1 MAVERIIL
9 GVDPGSRCMG
19 YGLVRERSG
28 VLSLVE
34 AGVVRPSEEAMST
47 RLGLMY
53 TRISELLGIHAP
65 GAVAVENVFFARNS
79 ASALKLG
86 QARGAVLAACG
97 VHGVEVFGY
106 EPTLVKKSLVGA
118 GRAEKSQVSFMVGQL
133 LGVRPDWA
141 EDAGDAL
148 ALAICHLNHFR
159 FMAAVSA
166 GQTPGRTTGQ
176 DGSTRL

>member
-1 MAVERIIL
+1 MTAERIIL

-34 AGVVRPSEEAMST
+34 AGVVRPDEEAMSA
-47 RLGLMY
+47 RLGLMF
-53 TRISELLGIHAP
+53 TRIGELLRAHEP
-65 GAVAVENVFFARNS
+65 QSVAVENVFFARNS

-97 VHGVEVFGY
+97 VHGAQVFGY

-133 LGVRPDWA
+133 LGVKPDWA

-148 ALAICHLNHFR
+148 ALAICHLNHSR
-159 FMAAVSA
+159 FLAAVAA
-166 GQTPGRTTGQ
+166 GQNGAI
-176 DGSTRL
+176 RL

>member
-1 MAVERIIL
+1 MTAERIIL

-34 AGVVRPSEEAMST
+34 AGVVRPDEEAMSL
-47 RLGLMY
+47 RLGLMFS
-53 TRISELLGIHAP
+53 RIGELLRLHEP
-65 GAVAVENVFFARNS
+65 QAVAVEQVFFARNS

-97 VHGVEVFGY
+97 VHGAEVFGY

-133 LGVRPDWA
+133 LGVKPDWA

-148 ALAICHLNHFR
+148 ALAICHLNHSR
-159 FMAAVSA
+159 FLAAVAA
-166 GQTPGRTTGQ
+166 GQGGA
-176 DGSTRL
+176 TRL

>member
-1 MAVERIIL
+1 MAADRIIL

-19 YGLVRERSG
+19 YGLVLERSG

-34 AGVVRPSEEAMST
+34 AGVVRPVEEAMSA

-53 TRISELLGIHAP
+53 TRISELLHAHSP
-65 GAVAVENVFFARNS
+65 HAVAVENVFFARNS

-86 QARGAVLAACG
+86 QARGAILAACG
-97 VHGVEVFGY
+97 VHGTQVFGY

-133 LGVRPDWA
+133 LGVKPDWA

-148 ALAICHLNHFR
+148 ALAICHLNHSR
-159 FMAAVSA
+159 FLAAVAA
-166 GQTPGRTTGQ
+166 GQNGA
-176 DGSTRL
+176 TRL

>member
-1 MAVERIIL
+1 MAADRIIL

-19 YGLVRERSG
+19 YGLVLERSG

-34 AGVVRPSEEAMST
+34 AGVVRPAEEAMSV

-53 TRISELLGIHAP
+53 TRISELLHAHSP
-65 GAVAVENVFFARNS
+65 HAVAVENVFFARNS

-86 QARGAVLAACG
+86 QARGAILAACG
-97 VHGVEVFGY
+97 VHGAQVFGY

-133 LGVRPDWA
+133 LGVRPDCVA
-141 EDAGDAL
+141 VARRDGAVAAG
-148 ALAICHLNHFR
+148 HLNHSR
-159 FMAAVSA
+159 FLAAVAA
-166 GQTPGRTTGQ
+166 GQNGA
-176 DGSTRL
+176 TRL

>member
-1 MAVERIIL
+1 MGADTVIL

-34 AGVVRPSEEAMST
+34 AGTVRPAEEALSL

-53 TRISELLGIHAP
+53 SRIAELLRTHSP
-65 GAVAVENVFFARNS
+65 QAVAVENVFFARNQ

-97 VHGVEVFGY
+97 VHGVDVFGY

-148 ALAICHLNHFR
+148 AVAICHLNHHR
-159 FMAAVSA
+159 YMAAVAA
-166 GQTPGRTTGQ
+166 GQAGA
-176 DGSTRL
+176 SRL

>member
-1 MAVERIIL
+1 MTERIVL

-19 YGLVRERSG
+19 FGLVRERSG
-28 VLSLVE
+28 CVSLIE
-34 AGVVRPSEEAMST
+34 AGTVRPAEDALSA
-47 RLGLMY
+47 RLGLMHA
-53 TRISELLGIHAP
+53 RISALIQTHSP
-65 GAVAVENVFFARNS
+65 SAVAVENVFFARNS

-97 VHGVEVFGY
+97 VLGVEVFGY

-118 GRAEKSQVSFMVGQL
+118 GRAEKSQVGFMVGQL

-148 ALAICHLNHFR
+148 ALAICHLNHSR
-159 FMAAVSA
+159 FLNALAA
-166 GQTPGRTTGQ
+166 GQTGAA
-176 DGSTRL
+176 RL

>member
-1 MAVERIIL
+1 MAADRIIL

-34 AGVVRPSEEAMST
+34 AGTVRPAEEAMSA

-53 TRISELLGIHAP
+53 ARIAELLHIHSP
-65 GAVAVENVFFARNS
+65 HAVAVENVFLARNS

-97 VHGVEVFGY
+97 VHGAQVFGY
-106 EPTLVKKSLVGA
+106 EPTLVKKNLVGA

-133 LGVRPDWA
+133 LGVKPDWA

-148 ALAICHLNHFR
+148 ALAICHLNHSR
-159 FMAAVSA
+159 FLAAVAA
-166 GQTPGRTTGQ
+166 GQSGA
-176 DGSTRL
+176 TRL

>member
-1 MAVERIIL
+1 MAMERIIL

-34 AGVVRPSEEAMST
+34 AGVVRPGEEAMSA

-53 TRISELLGIHAP
+53 TRISELLHAHSP
-65 GAVAVENVFFARNS
+65 HAVAVENVFFARNS

-86 QARGAVLAACG
+86 QARGAILAACG
-97 VHGVEVFGY
+97 VHGMEVFGY

-133 LGVRPDWA
+133 LGVKPDWA

-148 ALAICHLNHFR
+148 ALAICHLNHSR
-159 FMAAVSA
+159 FLAAVAA
-166 GQTPGRTTGQ
+166 GQNGA
-176 DGSTRL
+176 TRL

>member
-1 MAVERIIL
+1 MAGDRIIL

-19 YGLVRERSG
+19 FGLVHERSG

-34 AGVVRPSEEAMST
+34 AGVVKPAEEAMSV
-47 RLGLMY
+47 RLGLMFA
-53 TRISELLGIHAP
+53 RITELLKKHSP
-65 GAVAVENVFFARNS
+65 EAVAVENVFFARNS

-97 VHGVEVFGY
+97 VHGVDVFGY

-148 ALAICHLNHFR
+148 ALAVCHLNHSR
-159 FMAAVSA
+159 FIAAVSSGKA
-166 GQTPGRTTGQ
+166 SAGQ
-176 DGSTRL
+176 DGASRL

>member
-1 MAVERIIL
+1 MTAERIIL

-34 AGVVRPSEEAMST
+34 AGVVRPDEEAMST
-47 RLGLMY
+47 RLGLMF
-53 TRISELLGIHAP
+53 TRIGELLRAHEP
-65 GAVAVENVFFARNS
+65 QSVAVENVFFARNS

-97 VHGVEVFGY
+97 VHGAQVFGY

-133 LGVRPDWA
+133 LGVKPDWA

-148 ALAICHLNHFR
+148 ALAICHLNHSR
-159 FMAAVSA
+159 FLAAVAA
-166 GQTPGRTTGQ
+166 GQNGAI
-176 DGSTRL
+176 RL

>member
-1 MAVERIIL
+1 MAGDRLVL

-19 YGLVRERSG
+19 FGLVRDRSG
-28 VLSLVE
+28 VLTLVE
-34 AGVVRPSEEAMST
+34 AGTVRPSEESVSQ
-47 RLGLMY
+47 RLGLMFSAIQ
-53 TRISELLGIHAP
+53 TLLNTHSP
-65 GAVAVENVFFARNS
+65 VAVAVENVFFGRNQ

-86 QARGAVLAACG
+86 QARGAILAACG
-97 VHGVEVFGY
+97 VHGVDVFGY

-148 ALAICHLNHFR
+148 AVAICHLNHTR
-159 FMAAVSA
+159 FMAAVGAGMAA
-166 GQTPGRTTGQ
+166 GQSGLA
-176 DGSTRL
+176 RL

>member
-1 MAVERIIL
+1 MAEERLVL

-19 YGLVRERSG
+19 FGLVRECSG

-34 AGVVRPSEEAMST
+34 AGTVRPADDSGSR
-47 RLGLMY
+47 RLGQMFSA
-53 TRISELLGIHAP
+53 IQALLTTYSP
-65 GAVAVENVFFARNS
+65 VAVAVESVFFGRNQ

-86 QARGAVLAACG
+86 QARGAILAACG
-97 VHGVEVFGY
+97 VQGVDVFGY

-148 ALAICHLNHFR
+148 AVAICHLNHTR
-159 FMAAVSA
+159 FLAAVAGGLAA
-166 GQTPGRTTGQ
+166 GQPG
-176 DGSTRL
+176 SARL

>member
-1 MAVERIIL
+1 MAAERIIL

-34 AGVVRPSEEAMST
+34 AGVVRPSEEAMSA
-47 RLGLMY
+47 RLGLMFA
-53 TRISELLGIHAP
+53 RISELLHAYSP
-65 GAVAVENVFFARNS
+65 HAVAVENVFFARNS

-97 VHGVEVFGY
+97 VHGAQVFGY

-118 GRAEKSQVSFMVGQL
+118 GRAEKAQVAFMVGQL
-133 LGVRPDWA
+133 LGVKPDWA

-148 ALAICHLNHFR
+148 ALAICHLNHSR
-159 FMAAVSA
+159 FLAAVAA
-166 GQTPGRTTGQ
+166 GQNGA
-176 DGSTRL
+176 TRL

>member
-1 MAVERIIL
+1 MSHDRLIL

-19 YGLVRERSG
+19 FGVVGERSG
-28 VLSLVE
+28 CLSLVE
-34 AGVVRPSEEAMST
+34 AGTVRPREELFSA
-47 RLGLMY
+47 RLGAMFS
-53 TRISELLGIHAP
+53 RIQELLVHYRP
-65 GAVAVENVFFARNS
+65 SAVAVESVFFARNQS
-79 ASALKLG
+79 SALKLG

-97 VHGVEVFGY
+97 VHHVEVFGY

-148 ALAICHLNHFR
+148 AVAICHLNHIR
-159 FMAAVSA
+159 FADALAA
-166 GQTPGRTTGQ
+166 GQSS
-176 DGSTRL
+176 GSRL

>member
-1 MAVERIIL
+1 MADDRIVL

-19 YGLVRERSG
+19 YGLVLDRSG
-28 VLSLVE
+28 VLTLVE
-34 AGVVRPSEEAMST
+34 AGTVRPSEESVSF
-47 RLGLMY
+47 RLGQMY
-53 TRISELLGIHAP
+53 ANILKLLHKHSP
-65 GAVAVENVFFARNS
+65 HAVAVENVFFGRNQ

-97 VHGVEVFGY
+97 VYGVDVFGY

-118 GRAEKSQVSFMVGQL
+118 GRAEKVQVSFMVGQL

-148 ALAICHLNHFR
+148 AVAICHLNHCR
-159 FMAAVSA
+159 FLSAVAA
-166 GQTPGRTTGQ
+166 GQAV
-176 DGSTRL
+176 STRL

>member
-1 MAVERIIL
+1 MAADRIIL

-19 YGLVRERSG
+19 YGLVLERSG

-34 AGVVRPSEEAMST
+34 AGVVRPAEEAMSV
-47 RLGLMY
+47 RLGLMF
-53 TRISELLGIHAP
+53 TRISELLQAHSP
-65 GAVAVENVFFARNS
+65 HAVAVENVFFARNS

-86 QARGAVLAACG
+86 QARGAILAACG
-97 VHGVEVFGY
+97 VHGAQVFGY

-133 LGVRPDWA
+133 LGVKPDWA

-148 ALAICHLNHFR
+148 ALAICHLNHSR
-159 FMAAVSA
+159 FLAAVAA
-166 GQTPGRTTGQ
+166 GQNGA
-176 DGSTRL
+176 TRL

>member
-1 MAVERIIL
+1 MTAERIIL

-34 AGVVRPSEEAMST
+34 AGVVRPDEEAMSV
-47 RLGLMY
+47 RLGLMFS
-53 TRISELLGIHAP
+53 RIGQLLRLHEP
-65 GAVAVENVFFARNS
+65 QSVAVENVFFARNS

-97 VHGVEVFGY
+97 VHGVTVFGY

-133 LGVRPDWA
+133 LGVKPDWA

-166 GQTPGRTTGQ
+166 SQAAGQ
-176 DGSTRL
+176 DGATRL

>member
-1 MAVERIIL
+1 
-9 GVDPGSRCMG
+9 MG
-19 YGLVRERSG
+19 YGLVLERSG

-34 AGVVRPSEEAMST
+34 AGVVRPAEEAMSV

-53 TRISELLGIHAP
+53 SRITELLKKHSP
-65 GAVAVENVFFARNS
+65 QAVAVENVFFARNS

-106 EPTLVKKSLVGA
+106 EPTLVKKSLVGV

-133 LGVRPDWA
+133 LGVKPDWA

-148 ALAICHLNHFR
+148 ALAVCHLNHFR
-159 FMAAVSA
+159 FMAAVNASNS
-166 GQTPGRTTGQ
+166 GQSGA
-176 DGSTRL
+176 TRL

>member
-1 MAVERIIL
+1 MAADRIIL

-19 YGLVRERSG
+19 YGLVLERSG

-34 AGVVRPSEEAMST
+34 AGVVRPAEEAMSA
-47 RLGLMY
+47 RLRLMY
-53 TRISELLGIHAP
+53 TRISELLHAHSP
-65 GAVAVENVFFARNS
+65 HAVAVENVFFARNS

-86 QARGAVLAACG
+86 QARGAILAACG
-97 VHGVEVFGY
+97 VHGAQVFGY

-133 LGVRPDWA
+133 LGVKPDWA

-148 ALAICHLNHFR
+148 ALAICHLNHSR
-159 FMAAVSA
+159 FLAAVAA
-166 GQTPGRTTGQ
+166 GQNGA
-176 DGSTRL
+176 TRL

>member
-1 MAVERIIL
+1 MTAERIIL

-34 AGVVRPSEEAMST
+34 AGVVRPDEEAMSM
-47 RLGLMY
+47 RLGLMFS
-53 TRISELLGIHAP
+53 RIGELLRAHAP
-65 GAVAVENVFFARNS
+65 QSVAVENVFFARNS

-118 GRAEKSQVSFMVGQL
+118 GRAEKAKSPSWSASF
-133 LGVRPDWA
+133 WA
-141 EDAGDAL
+141 SSRTGPRTRA
-148 ALAICHLNHFR
+148 
-159 FMAAVSA
+159 
-166 GQTPGRTTGQ
+166 TPWPWP
-176 DGSTRL
+176 SVI

>member
-1 MAVERIIL
+1 MAGERIIL

-19 YGLVRERSG
+19 YGLVLERSG

-34 AGVVRPSEEAMST
+34 AGVVRPAEEAMSV

-53 TRISELLGIHAP
+53 SRITELLKKHSP
-65 GAVAVENVFFARNS
+65 QAVAVENVFFARNS

-106 EPTLVKKSLVGA
+106 EPTLVKKSLVGV

-133 LGVRPDWA
+133 LGVKPDWA

-148 ALAICHLNHFR
+148 ALAVCHLNHFR
-159 FMAAVSA
+159 FMAAVNASNS
-166 GQTPGRTTGQ
+166 GQSGA
-176 DGSTRL
+176 TRL

>member
-1 MAVERIIL
+1 MTAERIIL

-34 AGVVRPSEEAMST
+34 AGVVRPDEEAMSM
-47 RLGLMY
+47 RLGLMFS
-53 TRISELLGIHAP
+53 RIGELLRVHGP
-65 GAVAVENVFFARNS
+65 QCVAVENVFFARNS

-133 LGVRPDWA
+133 LGVKPDWA

-148 ALAICHLNHFR
+148 ALAICHLNHSR
-159 FMAAVSA
+159 FLAAVSTA
-166 GQTPGRTTGQ
+166 RGAGQ
-176 DGSTRL
+176 DGATRL

>member
-1 MAVERIIL
+1 MTAERIIL

-34 AGVVRPSEEAMST
+34 AGVVRPGEEAMSA

-53 TRISELLGIHAP
+53 TRISALLHAHSP
-65 GAVAVENVFFARNS
+65 HAVAVENVFFARNS

-86 QARGAVLAACG
+86 QARGAILAACG
-97 VHGVEVFGY
+97 VHGAQVVGY

-148 ALAICHLNHFR
+148 ALAICHLNHSR
-159 FMAAVSA
+159 FLAAVAA
-166 GQTPGRTTGQ
+166 GQNGA
-176 DGSTRL
+176 TRL

>member
-1 MAVERIIL
+1 MAAERIIL

-34 AGVVRPSEEAMST
+34 AGTVRPLEEAMSA

-53 TRISELLGIHAP
+53 ARISELLQAHSP
-65 GAVAVENVFFARNS
+65 HAVAVENVFFARNS

-97 VHGVEVFGY
+97 VQGAQVFGY

-133 LGVRPDWA
+133 LGVKADWA

-148 ALAICHLNHFR
+148 ALAICHLNHSR
-159 FMAAVSA
+159 FLAAVAA
-166 GQTPGRTTGQ
+166 GQNGAI
-176 DGSTRL
+176 RL